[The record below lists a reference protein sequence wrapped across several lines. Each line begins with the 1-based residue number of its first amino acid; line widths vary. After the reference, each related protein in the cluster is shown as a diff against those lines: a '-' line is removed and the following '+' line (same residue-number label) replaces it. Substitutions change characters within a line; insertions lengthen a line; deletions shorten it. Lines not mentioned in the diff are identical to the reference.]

1 MTQYDKE
8 LDLVRLADRQREL
21 LYLILAIIFGWAVVF
36 AGLAVPQYSDVMA
49 VAGLLIMLLAQLLA
63 FVQLFRV
70 CDALQISKL
79 IPLLMLF
86 GIVIP
91 LLGLIVLI
99 VISSKANS
107 KLKMSGAKI
116 GLLGVP
122 RSEYPKLMGGH
133 CPKCGYNREGLEL
146 LEACPECGRVPQ
158 VI

>member
-1 MTQYDKE
+1 MSQFDKE

-21 LYLILAIIFGWAVVF
+21 LYLILAILFGWAVLF
-36 AGLAVPQYSDVMA
+36 SGLAVPQYSDVMA
-49 VAGLLIMLLAQLLA
+49 AVGFLIMLLAQLLA
-63 FVQLFRV
+63 FIQLFRV
-70 CDALQISKL
+70 CGALQISKL
-79 IPLLMLF
+79 IPLLMLL
-86 GIVIP
+86 GIFIP

-99 VISSKANS
+99 IISSKANS

-122 RSEYPKLMGGH
+122 RSEYPKLRGGH
-133 CPKCGYNREGLEL
+133 CPKCGYSRQGLEL